1 MKPIISS
8 FMFFDDI
15 QHVPNSSAPGMS
27 LHLINPQNTIKTPF
41 IPSSF
46 SFAVAFG
53 IVSIDTE
60 INHTLSFQLIDPEGN
75 FVVDTSEINL
85 PAEPGNDYIPVEA
98 RGYNFNLNLR
108 NVQLQYK
115 GKYTGRVTIDHVNIG
130 EFPLFVYPVPVNN

>member
-15 QHVPNSSAPGMS
+15 QHVPNSAAPGMS
-27 LHLINPQNTIKTPF
+27 MHLINPQNIIKTPF

-53 IVSIDTE
+53 IVSIDPETS
-60 INHTLSFQLIDPEGN
+60 HTLSFQLIDPEGK
-75 FVVDTSEINL
+75 FAVDTSEINI
-85 PAEPGNDYIPVEA
+85 PAEPGSNGDLPIEA

-115 GKYTGRVTIDHVNIG
+115 GKYTGRVTVDHEIIG
-130 EFPLFVYPVPVNN
+130 EFPLFVYPANN

>member
-8 FMFFDDI
+8 FMFFDDS
-15 QHVPNSSAPGMS
+15 QHIPNSGAPGMS
-27 LHLINPQNTIKTPF
+27 MHLINPQNTIKTPF

-60 INHTLSFQLIDPEGN
+60 QSHVLSFQLIDPEGN
-75 FVVDTSEINL
+75 FVVDTSEIQLN
-85 PAEPGNDYIPVEA
+85 AEPGNNDNIPIEA

-115 GKYTGRVTIDHVNIG
+115 GKYTGRVTVDHEIIG
-130 EFPLFVYPVPVNN
+130 EFPLFVYPVNN